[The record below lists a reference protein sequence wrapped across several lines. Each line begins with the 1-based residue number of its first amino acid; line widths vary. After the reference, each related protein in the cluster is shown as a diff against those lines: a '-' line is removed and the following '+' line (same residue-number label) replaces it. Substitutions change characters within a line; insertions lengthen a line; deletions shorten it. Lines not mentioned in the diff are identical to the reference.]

1 MRSQPPP
8 SPSALPPILDDLA
21 TILPLPKK
29 AYRSKDDSDI
39 PLADLDPETSRLIQ
53 PKRRTHR
60 VWVQG
65 RLAAV
70 RTVSNKL
77 RRKGSGLGKDAVD
90 PDLVS
95 GKVSSRRSLEED
107 LEQVDEEAEHET
119 EMRARQL
126 RGYGIGG
133 IGNIRE
139 LTPFFFQSLLRPLKV
154 VREANQHPLS
164 KAVPQMSSTVRIVQ
178 LPLPFPSP
186 NLDSKHPRP
195 LSWTSSNRNGIYAI
209 SSL

>member
-77 RRKGSGLGKDAVD
+77 RRKGSGVGKDAVD

-119 EMRARQL
+119 ERRARQL

-133 IGNIRE
+133 IGNIRRPTDVIYGPNRPAAFAISQPE
-139 LTPFFFQSLLRPLKV
+139 LGFETPPTSPLDEQQQKWNLRDFLALRPDDKGKQRVL
-154 VREANQHPLS
+154 
-164 KAVPQMSSTVRIVQ
+164 
-178 LPLPFPSP
+178 
-186 NLDSKHPRP
+186 
-195 LSWTSSNRNGIYAI
+195 
-209 SSL
+209 

>member
-1 MRSQPPP
+1 MRSQQPT

-70 RTVSNKL
+70 RTVSKL
-77 RRKGSGLGKDAVD
+77 RRKGSSKGVD

-95 GKVSSRRSLEED
+95 GKVSRRSLEDPE
-107 LEQVDEEAEHET
+107 EVDEEAEKET
-119 EMRARQL
+119 ERRARQL

-139 LTPFFFQSLLRPLKV
+139 
-154 VREANQHPLS
+154 
-164 KAVPQMSSTVRIVQ
+164 
-178 LPLPFPSP
+178 
-186 NLDSKHPRP
+186 
-195 LSWTSSNRNGIYAI
+195 
-209 SSL
+209 